1 MSSRLQVKQ
10 PGELTPEQLEQY
22 ERVGRSRKAGADGQY
37 GGPFDAWVRAPE
49 LGRQAMRLGNFLW
62 EGTTVGR
69 RLVELGILVTARFW
83 ESNVEWAAHS
93 RLARQ
98 NGVSDE
104 VIDAIFAGS
113 RPTMAPADELIAY
126 DVSLSLHERHDLPV
140 DLYERAVAQFGEEGL
155 VELVATIG
163 FYTMVAM
170 TLQAFEVTVPE
181 GVAAPFAR

>member
-1 MSSRLQVKQ
+1 MSRLQAKQ
-10 PGELTPEQLEQY
+10 PEELTADQREQH

-37 GGPFDAWVRAPE
+37 GGPFDPWIRTPEFGRRAMAV
-49 LGRQAMRLGNFLW
+49 GDFLW
-62 EGTTVGR
+62 ERTTIGR
-69 RLVELGILVTARFW
+69 RVVELAILVTARFW
-83 ESNVEWAAHS
+83 ESNIEWWAHA

-104 VIDAIFAGS
+104 VIDAIYAGL
-113 RPTMAPADELIAY
+113 RPTMGPADELIAY
-126 DVSLSLHERHDLPV
+126 DACRALHEHHELPAEQ
-140 DLYERAVAQFGEEGL
+140 YAAVVEQFGEEGL
-155 VELVATIG
+155 MELVATIG